1 MPCKGCWG
9 ELYAHWTYSYGIDN
23 GGKTFYCYGWF
34 DGGSAPDVLPA
45 PHFVWKEASAE
56 KAQAIPVEWQW
67 KESKNDVDCYEIG

>member
-23 GGKTFYCYGWF
+23 GGKAFSVVDDLMT
-34 DGGSAPDVLPA
+34 AQPDVLPA

-56 KAQAIPVEWQW
+56 KAQTISGRMSVE
-67 KESKNDVDCYEIG
+67 EIQK